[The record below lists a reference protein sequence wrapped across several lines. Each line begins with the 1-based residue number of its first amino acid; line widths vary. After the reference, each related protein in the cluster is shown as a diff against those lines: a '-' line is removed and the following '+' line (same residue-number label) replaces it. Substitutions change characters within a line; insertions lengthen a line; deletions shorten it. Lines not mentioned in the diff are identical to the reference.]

1 METLDQGTV
10 LFGLRSE
17 KYPNSRCFG
26 IIITASCD
34 IANCKVSKLYYLQAF
49 SVKDWF
55 CTEFAYSQVY
65 GQKIRSSLD
74 LFESVAAKHS
84 LDATSLQ
91 LFSREDVIQIIDK
104 EVCKQK
110 DRIKVQNAYDQFC
123 VYCRPEMTDEER
135 KKAIQSDTKP
145 VISFLDKVGRGEI
158 FHYYYLP
165 KAAYLKSEEKD
176 DGLIVDFQE
185 IESISMDDAL
195 KIVTPPG
202 IDYLCLSQYSP
213 EEQERLNKM
222 FWLTSGDD
230 FVGIEGKI
238 SSPWREHLIQRF
250 SHSFARIG
258 LDGATSADHAKL
270 AGSI

>member
-1 METLDQGTV
+1 MEALDQGTV

-55 CTEFAYSQVY
+55 CTEFAYNQVY
-65 GQKIRSSLD
+65 EQKIKSSLGM
-74 LFESVAAKHS
+74 LESVAAKHG
-84 LDATSLQ
+84 LDAASLR
-91 LFSREDVIQIIDK
+91 LFSREDVMQIIDK

-110 DRIKVQNAYDQFC
+110 DRAKVQEAYERFC

-145 VISFLDKVGRGEI
+145 VTSFLDKVGKGEI

-185 IESISMDDAL
+185 IESISMNDAL
-195 KIVTPPG
+195 HIVTPG
-202 IDYLCLSQYSP
+202 IDYLCLSQYSCN
-213 EEQERLNKM
+213 EQDRLKKL
-222 FWLTSGDD
+222 FWLTSDDD

-258 LDGATSADHAKL
+258 LDGATSVDHAKL
-270 AGSI
+270 ASSI